1 MNAFSLQ
8 LVVLA
13 LYSLIIVK
21 EKLDWIT
28 YRQTDKIHQWE
39 NLKSVLTTI
48 FVVCHLL
55 LMMPG

>member
-1 MNAFSLQ
+1 MDAFSLQ

-28 YRQTDKIHQWE
+28 FRQTDKIHRWE

-55 LMMPG
+55 LMVPR